1 MTVNGTGGRPPLVP
15 KLLSSTAVA
24 SAVFS
29 LAFLCTFFFAQ
40 PAAAANLNPCSL
52 AKGTVGAGG
61 TFTASESGKD
71 FKMSCGGNLLED
83 LTNDNLKNLLDSMT
97 GFVEGESKVILDVR
111 GDSSELYRIAIDS
124 DAERT
129 IFTGTLINSAN
140 NDNAN
145 QKDYAVITVDS
156 ADPTTNNGAIYPVV
170 VESYATVTGKGDGR
184 RGVVAY
190 DVYGADVSVTN
201 YGVITTEGDIH
212 TRPSGTYRVRDTSG
226 LAASTELGGNATA
239 TNEIGATITAKGLAA
254 RGMTTFADGSGDALS
269 VNKGTVTTTGGA
281 YKSTEPDE
289 GFTRRPY
296 GVAAGTKGG
305 GSATARNEAGATI
318 TTGNPT
324 LIATPPDGVT
334 GIAISGTQGHGLHA
348 FTESANA
355 GPVSVIND
363 GTITTYG
370 VRAHGMSAG
379 IDSAKT
385 RSAASSATG
394 TNNGTVTTHGDR
406 SDGLRAISPF
416 SDNIK
421 SMASVKNTGTIT
433 TNGDGS
439 KGIMA
444 NYYWENTSTDTKQNA
459 RGTAIAENTGTITV
473 KGDSITG
480 GTSIGVIASY
490 SADENSRILDA
501 GDVIVKNSGT
511 VNNFGDGSFGLLA
524 ETFGSGDAS
533 IEMTDG
539 TVVAGSTHATDTAKQ
554 KFGAGIY
561 GGAFTANSTNDVS
574 TDIDVNILV
583 SGRATSVTAY
593 GADTDDTSTSY
604 INETQGAGVWAYTG
618 ATSGHAK
625 VVIRDGATVSAF
637 STDATKNGNAVLILG
652 GKSTVEVTSSRLVG
666 DVKFA
671 GKDDILTLNKSGS
684 IDGNID
690 FGAGDDTL
698 NLNVDPN
705 QTFQITGS
713 VTGVN
718 TLYKLGTGRARFGGG
733 ISFQGSAL
741 NLNAGEL
748 VVGGHMNLGSGTA
761 TIKDGSRLV
770 FEITNTTDDGYGKL
784 TAGELFFD
792 GTQSAQAGVYTQIS
806 DSVTNVSAL
815 RTALGTTNLTLLN
828 VTTINTGSVSS
839 KVSTKTLD
847 VRSQSAGSPKVGTL
861 TLSSEGVGSANF
873 DVGQTN
879 QIPKAVPVPITGT
892 PPTTPPT
899 TGTPPTTPPT
909 TGATGSGGGG
919 SSGGALLGIGVLAGL
934 VAYFVWGNDDTTGFA
949 DYYYDKPRSAY
960 VSMDDRGVLTVRD
973 SGNQPYQFWIR
984 TNQAIQPSHLTGVS
998 GSEIGVTLFRSDD
1011 FEISTSAVPDAAG
1024 AVDSLNL
1031 SAEGS
1036 AYSMNAGWRN
1046 DRYFAGL
1053 RYSHGEYDVES
1064 VIDNPVVNSAL
1075 VSKYKFRNSQTQFT
1089 AGANWTVDNIKLTPS
1104 ATYQAGRF
1112 EHDPHVAYSPVLNTR
1127 IPGYS
1132 QDYTGL
1138 KLGFKVTS
1146 VDWLNFFNESVWKP
1160 HLQFDTI
1167 RTKSQ
1172 RIEGLSMHQA
1182 DKLGVMEFSSGANV
1196 RHMPDT
1202 INALSFGA
1210 KIKSSQS
1217 DRAQWKIGF
1226 AGFEADGE
1234 YHHAAMVGYKLKF

>member
-1 MTVNGTGGRPPLVP
+1 
-15 KLLSSTAVA
+15 
-24 SAVFS
+24 
-29 LAFLCTFFFAQ
+29 
-40 PAAAANLNPCSL
+40 
-52 AKGTVGAGG
+52 
-61 TFTASESGKD
+61 
-71 FKMSCGGNLLED
+71 MSCGGILLEN

-124 DAERT
+124 DAAKT

-145 QKDYAVITVDS
+145 QKDFAVITVLS
-156 ADPTTNNGAIYPVV
+156 ADPSTNNGAVYPVV

-190 DVYGADVSVTN
+190 DDYGADISITN

-212 TRPSGTYRVRDTSG
+212 TRPSNMSNRVRDTSG
-226 LAASTELGGNATA
+226 LVANTELGGDTTA
-239 TNEIGATITAKGLAA
+239 TNEIGATITAKGRGA
-254 RGMTTFADGSGDALS
+254 RGLTTFAGGTGDALS

-281 YKSTEPDE
+281 YTSTEPDE

-324 LIATPPDGVT
+324 LIATPPAGVT

-348 FTESANA
+348 FTEGANA

-370 VRAHGMSAG
+370 VSAHGMSMG
-379 IDSAKT
+379 SEDVDNQT
-385 RSAASSATG
+385 EASSATG
-394 TNNGTVTTHGDR
+394 VNNGTVTTHGDR
-406 SDGLRAISPF
+406 SDGLRAVSPF
-416 SDNIK
+416 SNFTR

-444 NYYWENTSTDTKQNA
+444 NFYWDNESGDSKKNA
-459 RGTAIAENTGTITV
+459 RGTAVAENTGTITV
-473 KGDSITG
+473 KGDSVTG

-490 SADENSRILDA
+490 SDKLNSWSLDESMILNTGDA
-501 GDVIVKNSGT
+501 IVKNSGT
-511 VNNFGDGSFGLLA
+511 VNVSGDGAFGLNA
-524 ETFGSGDAS
+524 ETYGSGDVD
-533 IEMTDG
+533 IQMTAG
-539 TVVAGSTHATDTAKQ
+539 TVTAGATGTAAADQ
-554 KFGAGIY
+554 KFGGAIY
-561 GGAFTANSTNDVS
+561 GGAYTYSTTDDSS
-574 TDIDVNILV
+574 TDVDVNVLV
-583 SGRATSVTAY
+583 SGRATAVTAY
-593 GADTDDTSTSY
+593 GANTDDTSTSY
-604 INETQGAGVWAYTG
+604 INETQGAGIWAYTG

-637 STDATKNGNAVLILG
+637 STDDTKNGYAVLIQG
-652 GKSTVEVTSSRLVG
+652 GKGTVEITSSRLVG
-666 DVKFA
+666 DVSFE
-671 GKDDILTLNKSGS
+671 GKDDTLTLSKSGS
-684 IDGNID
+684 IDGNVV

-698 NLNVDPN
+698 NLDVDPN

-718 TLYKLGTGRARFGGG
+718 TLNKIGTGRARFGGG

-1036 AYSMNAGWRN
+1036 AYSMNAGWRS

-1132 QDYTGL
+1132 QDYAGL

-1146 VDWLNFFNESVWKP
+1146 VDWLNFVNDSVWKP

-1182 DKLGVMEFSSGANV
+1182 DKLGVMEFSSGASV

-1217 DRAQWKIGF
+1217 DRAQWKVGF